1 MSPFNAAGEQ
11 WQMLE
16 GNILMSRRERKR
28 LAVLAQVQRGE
39 LKLVTAGEVMGVTYR
54 QAKRVW
60 RRYRVE
66 GDAGLV
72 HRSRGRP
79 SPRRKPLALR
89 QRVLARYEER
99 YGDFGPTLAAEY
111 LAEEGLEV
119 DHETLRRWLIAQGTR
134 QVRRRGQRHRAW
146 RERKACYGMMVQL
159 DGSHHDWFE
168 GRRAQAVLMVMVDDA
183 TSQVWAQFF
192 EAETT
197 RASYDVLEGWVR
209 RRGLPQSLYVDR
221 DSIYRCE
228 GVGSVAEQMAGQGP
242 RTQFGRAME
251 QLGVELILANSP
263 QAKGR
268 VERMNGVLQD
278 RLVKALRLEGISELG
293 RANEY
298 LARVFLPAL
307 NRRFQR
313 QAASP
318 ADVHRGVPRNLDE
331 VLSWEE
337 ERVVQRDWTVAWEGR
352 WHQVEREHES
362 LSLAGKKVV
371 VRRLRDGR
379 VQLVH
384 RGQKLCWRALPER
397 PQRRV
402 VEPKAQKPRAVVK
415 PAAQHPW
422 RQLGWG
428 VGREYWRGV
437 KAQGRAQRAATRLG
451 ARDSGRPPLRSGLPA
466 SLAPSRGNRSTN
478 NNLRRG
484 HFLVS

>member
-28 LAVLAQVQRGE
+28 LAVLAQVKRGE

-60 RRYRVE
+60 RRYRTE

-79 SPRRKPLALR
+79 SARRKPPEIR
-89 QRVLARYEER
+89 RRVLARYGQR

-111 LAEEGLEV
+111 LAGEGLAV
-119 DHETLRRWLIAQGTR
+119 DHETLRRWLIAEGTR
-134 QVRRRGQRHRAW
+134 KVRRRGQRHRAW
-146 RERKACYGMMVQL
+146 RERKPCFGMMVQL
-159 DGSHHDWFE
+159 DGSDHDWFE
-168 GRRAQAVLMVMVDDA
+168 GRRAKAVLMVMVDDA

-228 GVGSVAEQMAGQGP
+228 GVGSEAEQMAGQGP

-268 VERMNGVLQD
+268 VERTNGVLQD

-298 LARVFLPAL
+298 LARTFLPAL
-307 NRRFQR
+307 NRRFER
-313 QAASP
+313 EAASA

-337 ERVVQRDWTVAWEGR
+337 ERVVQRDWTVACEGR
-352 WHQVEREHES
+352 WHQVKRDHEP

-384 RGQKLCWRALPER
+384 RGKKLRWRALPER
-397 PQRRV
+397 PQRNL
-402 VEPKAQKPRAVVK
+402 VERKAQKPRAVVK
-415 PAAQHPW
+415 PAAEHPW
-422 RQLGWG
+422 RQLGVG

-437 KAQGRAQRAATRLG
+437 KACGQAKRAAARLA

-466 SLAPSRGNRSTN
+466 SLAASRGETDQRITTPEGDIS
-478 NNLRRG
+478 
-484 HFLVS
+484 S

>member
-1 MSPFNAAGEQ
+1 
-11 WQMLE
+11 MLE
-16 GNILMSRRERKR
+16 GNILMSRSERKR
-28 LAVLAQVQRGE
+28 LTVLAQVKRGE

-60 RRYRVE
+60 RRYRTE

-79 SPRRKPLALR
+79 SPRRTPPEIR
-89 QRVLARYEER
+89 RRVLARYGQR

-111 LAEEGLEV
+111 LAGEGLAV
-119 DHETLRRWLIAQGTR
+119 DHETLRRWLIAEGTR
-134 QVRRRGQRHRAW
+134 KVRRRGQRHRAW
-146 RERKACYGMMVQL
+146 RERKACFGMMVQL
-159 DGSHHDWFE
+159 DGLDHDWFE
-168 GRRAQAVLMVMVDDA
+168 GRRAKAVLMVMVDDA

-197 RASYDVLEGWVR
+197 RASYDVFEGWVR
-209 RRGLPQSLYVDR
+209 RRGVPQSLYVDR

-228 GVGSVAEQMAGQGP
+228 GVGSEAEQMAGQGP

-268 VERMNGVLQD
+268 VERTNGVLQD

-298 LARVFLPAL
+298 LVQTFLPAL
-307 NRRFQR
+307 NRRFER
-313 QAASP
+313 EAASA

-337 ERVVQRDWTVAWEGR
+337 KRVVQRDWTVACEGR
-352 WHQVEREHES
+352 WHQVKRDHEA

-371 VRRLRDGR
+371 VRTLRDGR
-379 VQLVH
+379 VELVH
-384 RGQKLCWRALPER
+384 RGKKLRWQALPER
-397 PQRRV
+397 PQRHV
-402 VEPKAQKPRAVVK
+402 VERKAQKPRAVVK
-415 PAAQHPW
+415 PAAEHPW
-422 RQLGWG
+422 RQLGVG
-428 VGREYWRGV
+428 VGRAYWRGV
-437 KAQGRAQRAATRLG
+437 KARGQAKRAAVRLA

-466 SLAPSRGNRSTN
+466 SLAASRGHKSTN
-478 NNLRRG
+478 NNPRRG